1 MSLQQQN
8 DPAVAKLLPQG
19 WNLQTDVLLIVGEGA
34 GPISDVFIRHGCQRV
49 FAMLPNRHPTQA
61 TTTGAVTVHTR
72 GELHRA
78 IQTMAGPPPTNFAMV
93 RTPSCSLPK
102 KNTAE
107 LHSLTTNFLKSRR
120 AQQHIQD
127 ALGPKW
133 AKNCLSN
140 LAHIGKLPTVTDL
153 GQAFENL
160 PLIIVGAGPSLSKN
174 IDQLKA
180 ARGKAIIVCAARA
193 LRSLQAAGVYPDF
206 AISLDATD
214 VRSHFRD
221 TDIAEIPCVLA
232 SASSHPSLFS
242 LTGTCLMSFSSNTQ
256 AEAWM
261 FDPQDAL
268 VEMPTGGS
276 VSCSAFSIALH
287 WGCDPIILVGQDLSF
302 EGGQFYHQ
310 GGTDGQAKAS
320 FDPQSNTW
328 RLDGYSEDL
337 AHTLRDQINEKGLR
351 FNGATVP
358 GYYGGEVATNE
369 AFASF
374 RTWFEFTARDHA
386 ATTTLFNCTEGG
398 AFIGGMQHVPL
409 RDVLSELSPK
419 KTEVR
424 PILADL
430 SGAPARK
437 DQARRFGKKEKDTK
451 AAIVQATSL
460 AKQCI
465 AIINKAK
472 RKPSMLAQLPPL
484 EKELSAAM
492 KRAFVLNL
500 VAQNDIRQ
508 AVEAVRS
515 AKNIRTSLAASK
527 KLYQIIV
534 DHGSTL

>member
-1 MSLQQQN
+1 
-8 DPAVAKLLPQG
+8 
-19 WNLQTDVLLIVGEGA
+19 
-34 GPISDVFIRHGCQRV
+34 
-49 FAMLPNRHPTQA
+49 
-61 TTTGAVTVHTR
+61 
-72 GELHRA
+72 
-78 IQTMAGPPPTNFAMV
+78 MAGPPPTNFAMV

-232 SASSHPSLFS
+232 SASSHPSLFP

-287 WGCDPIILVGQDLSF
+287 WGCDPIILIGHDLAFPGGAVYHADGADGATTVVQAQGQWRMTATSAERKATLAGSGTENFDMMDI
-302 EGGQFYHQ
+302 EAYN
-310 GGTDGQAKAS
+310 GGTVMTSTS
-320 FDPQSNTW
+320 FNNF
-328 RLDGYSEDL
+328 RL
-337 AHTLRDQINEKGLR
+337 TLEKMAVDWAGDVKLIN
-351 FNGATVP
+351 A
-358 GYYGGEVATNE
+358 
-369 AFASF
+369 
-374 RTWFEFTARDHA
+374 
-386 ATTTLFNCTEGG
+386 TEGG
-398 AFIGGMQHVPL
+398 AKIKGWRQAPL
-409 RDVLSELSPK
+409 REVLASLADIDLNVDARLAAQNTNLIQAERGARINARMQTLCAQLQDVVSLSQRCLRQIDQCIRKPNPK
-419 KTEVR
+419 AMAKLEKTE
-424 PILADL
+424 
-430 SGAPARK
+430 
-437 DQARRFGKKEKDTK
+437 
-451 AAIVQATSL
+451 AAF
-460 AKQCI
+460 K
-465 AIINKAK
+465 
-472 RKPSMLAQLPPL
+472 
-484 EKELSAAM
+484 
-492 KRAFVLNL
+492 
-500 VAQNDIRQ
+500 
-508 AVEAVRS
+508 
-515 AKNIRTSLAASK
+515 AASK
-527 KLYQIIV
+527 GIAPLTLATQTDLTLIINRTQEVSDLKSALSLSRSLYALIGDAAKRLLGAAPPECV
-534 DHGSTL
+534 R